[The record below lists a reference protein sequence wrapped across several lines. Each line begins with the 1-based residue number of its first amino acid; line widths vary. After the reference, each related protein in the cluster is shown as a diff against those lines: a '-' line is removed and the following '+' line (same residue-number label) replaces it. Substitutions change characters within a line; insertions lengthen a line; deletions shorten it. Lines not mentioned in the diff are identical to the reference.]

1 MRIRINMATTVTGA
15 FNTFQKDIV
24 NLDSSTTINARSSRN
39 WLLEQ
44 IAKFP
49 DKNSNFPILYPDINI
64 AFGSFARKTKTRPLD
79 DIDLMVGISADGCYY
94 SENSW
99 DDIKLCF
106 PDNYTG
112 KLKNYADTRN
122 SSYLSSTR
130 ITNAFKTELGNI
142 SQYSS
147 AEIKR
152 DGEAATLKL
161 VGYSWNFDIVPCFF
175 TKPDIFGNTYYL
187 IPNRNG
193 GWKKTD
199 PRLDRDRL
207 STVNQ
212 NQSGNVLNVIRI
224 LKYWKQEKRVNIGS
238 YLLEAMVLYYYES
251 RSNNTCTQY
260 VDLELEN
267 VFNHLANSIL
277 NTVADPKNI
286 QTNINDIDYYDRYSL
301 SEKFKKFAQLSN
313 EARQLENDQKIERSI
328 NKWKEVFGDNFP
340 DYG

>member
-1 MRIRINMATTVTGA
+1 MATTVTSA

-99 DDIKLCF
+99 DDISLCF

-161 VGYSWNFDIVPCFF
+161 VSYSWNFDIVPCFL
-175 TKPDIFGNTYYL
+175 TSPDSDGNSYYL
-187 IPNRNG
+187 IPNRSG
-193 GWKKTD
+193 SWKKTN
-199 PRLDRDRL
+199 PKTDRDRL
-207 STVNQ
+207 SAVNQ

-224 LKYWKQEKRVNIGS
+224 LKYWKQEKKVNIGS
-238 YLLEAMVLYYYES
+238 YLLEAMILYYYES
-251 RSNNTCTQY
+251 KPNNTCSEY

-267 VFNHLANSIL
+267 VFNYLANSII
-277 NTVADPKNI
+277 NNVADPKNI
-286 QTNINDIDYYDRYSL
+286 QSNINDIDYYSRYSL
-301 SEKFKKFAQLSN
+301 SEKFKKFAQLSSD
-313 EARQLENDQKIERSI
+313 ARELEKEEKLKESI
-328 NKWKEVFGDNFP
+328 NAWKKVFGDNFP

>member
-1 MRIRINMATTVTGA
+1 MATTVTGA
-15 FNTFQKDIV
+15 FNAFQKYIV
-24 NLDSSTTINARSSRN
+24 NLDSSLSTTARTSRD
-39 WLLEQ
+39 WLLQQ
-44 IAKFP
+44 ISKFP
-49 DKNSNFPILYPDINI
+49 DKNSNFPLLYPEINI

-94 SENSW
+94 TENSW
-99 DDIKLCF
+99 DDIKLYF
-106 PDNYTG
+106 PENYAG
-112 KLKNYADTRN
+112 RLKNYADTRN

-130 ITNAFKTELGNI
+130 ITNAFKNELGNI

-147 AEIKR
+147 ANIKR

-161 VGYSWNFDIVPCFF
+161 VSYSWNFDIVPCLF
-175 TKPDIFGNTYYL
+175 TKPDIFGKTYYL

-207 STVNQ
+207 TAVNQ
-212 NQSGNVLNVIRI
+212 RHLGNVLNVIRI
-224 LKYWKQEKRVNIGS
+224 LKYWKQEKRINIGS
-238 YLLEAMVLYYYES
+238 YLLEAMILYYYENIFS
-251 RSNNTCTQY
+251 TCSQY

-277 NTVADPKNI
+277 NTVPDPKNI
-286 QTNINDIDYYDRYSL
+286 QTNINDLDYYERYSL
-301 SEKFKKFAQLSN
+301 SEKFKTFSQLSN
-313 EARQLENDQKIERSI
+313 QARQLEKDEKHEESIKI
-328 NKWKEVFGDNFP
+328 WKIVFGVNFP